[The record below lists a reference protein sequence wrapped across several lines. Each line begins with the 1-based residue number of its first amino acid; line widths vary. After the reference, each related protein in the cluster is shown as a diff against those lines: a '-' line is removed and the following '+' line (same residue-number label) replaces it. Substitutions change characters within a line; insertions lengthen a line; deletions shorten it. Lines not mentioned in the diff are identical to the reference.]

1 MSMTNEEYIEEM
13 LIEAEE
19 YQLRNF
25 VINESSKVIAENPDI
40 ARVDA
45 IKLILDYAKI
55 HGEFIQ

>member
-55 HGEFIQ
+55 HGEVIQ

>member
-1 MSMTNEEYIEEM
+1 MTNEEYIEEM

-55 HGEFIQ
+55 HGEVIQ